1 MRTVEHPKRW
11 LDVPADPSE
20 FLELATEEGWGDG
33 LPLIAPTAERVSI
46 QLETVS
52 ISADEPLGRMPP
64 GQGLVTPEKVAAN
77 AVMAGCPPEAFP
89 VVLAGIRATLEPAF
103 NLNGVQTTTHPV
115 APLLVVHGPAVDQLG
130 VNAGPGIFGPGN
142 RLNATI
148 GRAVRLCLLHIGHA
162 RPGERDRATQGQP
175 SKYSFCI
182 GENASETP
190 WTTYVQRHAALA
202 SSGDAV
208 TVFAGENPH
217 NVNDHVST
225 SADGILDSVAA
236 VVANPASN
244 PVHYSRGEVFVVLSP
259 EHAETVANDGFELDD
274 VQLYLFEKARLPL
287 RRLQR
292 GTMWGMQAWPPWME
306 AISDLDAMLPPVSA
320 PDSFRVIV
328 AGGPGKHSAVL
339 PGFGASNCVTTPF

>member
-1 MRTVEHPKRW
+1 MRTDDPGRW

-20 FLELATEEGWGDG
+20 LLDLATEEDWGDG
-33 LPLIAPTAERVSI
+33 LPLIAPTPERVSMH
-46 QLETVS
+46 LGTVS
-52 ISADEPLGRMPP
+52 GPADEPLGRMPP

-77 AVMAGCPPEAFP
+77 AVMAGCTPEVFP
-89 VVLAGIRATLEPAF
+89 VVLAGVRAMLEPGF

-115 APLLVVHGPAVDQLG
+115 APLLVVHGPAVDRLG

-142 RLNATI
+142 RRNATI
-148 GRAVRLCLLHIGHA
+148 GRAVRLALLHIGHA

-190 WTTYVQRHAALA
+190 WTTYAQRHADLA
-202 SSGDAV
+202 ESGDAV

-259 EHAETVANDGFELDD
+259 EHAATVANDGFDLDD

-292 GTMWGMQAWPPWME
+292 GNMWGMQAWPPWME
-306 AISDLDAMLPPVSA
+306 AMSDPDAMLPPVSE
-320 PDSFRVIV
+320 PDSFRILV

-339 PGFGASNCVTTPF
+339 PGFGASNCVTAPF